1 MKTVTYFF
9 TALEIVFQLESRQLS
24 LWDVFLSLEEDIKE
38 TGMHL
43 RNLRIK
49 TPKGDKFGRGSSFIS
64 LPKRGHVSTEYFGVC
79 FYVWYFFMNTP
90 KARLRRRTFHEPNL
104 IRNNVNLNY
113 LDRLNWFRHRS

>member
-1 MKTVTYFF
+1 MDNQPDENCNLLFHHPRNSFSARKPSTEFMRRFSV
-9 TALEIVFQLESRQLS
+9 
-24 LWDVFLSLEEDIKE
+24 SLEEDIKE

-49 TPKGDKFGRGSSFIS
+49 TPEGDKFGRGSSFIS

-79 FYVWYFFMNTP
+79 FYVWYFSMNTP

-104 IRNNVNLNY
+104 IRNNANLNY
-113 LDRLNWFRHRS
+113 LDRLN